1 MNYVKG
7 VNQDQPWYEVNEA
20 GTVLGGGTSLAV
32 NTGEWRIMI
41 PAWHEKN
48 CIQCLLCFPV
58 CADSSIPV
66 KDEKRGEFDFT
77 HCKGC
82 GVCYKVCPTFRKTD
96 AEKAI
101 TFEKED
107 K

>member
-7 VNQDQPWYEVNEA
+7 VDLNKTWKEIDVGGNVY
-20 GTVLGGGTSLAV
+20 GGGTSLAI
-32 NTGEWRIMI
+32 NTGDWRIMI
-41 PAWHEKN
+41 PAWNEKE
-48 CIQCLLCFPV
+48 CLHCMLCFPV

-66 KDEKRGEFDFT
+66 KDEKRFDFDFN

-82 GVCYKVCPTFRKTD
+82 GVCYKVCPKKD
-96 AEKAI
+96 KAI
-101 TFEKED
+101 TWEKED

>member
-1 MNYVKG
+1 MSSEN
-7 VNQDQPWYEVNEA
+7 NSILDQTWKDITTGGYIQ
-20 GTVLGGGTSLAV
+20 GGGTSIDV
-32 NTGEWRIMI
+32 KTGDWRVLI
-41 PAWHEKN
+41 PGWIEEK
-48 CIQCLLCFPV
+48 CKQCLLCFPT

-66 KDEKRGEFDFT
+66 KDEKRMDFDFD

-82 GVCYKVCPTFRKTD
+82 GVCWKVCPFG
-96 AEKAI
+96 AI